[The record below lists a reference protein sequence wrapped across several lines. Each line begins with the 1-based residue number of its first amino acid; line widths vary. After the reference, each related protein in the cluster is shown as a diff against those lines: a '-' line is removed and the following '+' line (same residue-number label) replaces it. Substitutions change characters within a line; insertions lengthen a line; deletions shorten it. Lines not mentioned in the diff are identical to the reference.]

1 MDEVEM
7 LKLFYTMHFADG
19 TVKSAKKVNQFT
31 LYLEMFNEPDLVF
44 LYYGTGNWSLQT
56 AKNYIE
62 RLPFDVYLTE
72 WQQDELAEKILNRKV
87 DENGTNGNT

>member
-19 TVKSAKKVNQFT
+19 TVKSAKKVDPFT

-44 LYYGTGNWSLQT
+44 TYFGSGDWSLQT
-56 AKNYIE
+56 AKNYIQ
-62 RLPFDVYLTE
+62 RLPL
-72 WQQDELAEKILNRKV
+72 WKQDELIEMYRKV